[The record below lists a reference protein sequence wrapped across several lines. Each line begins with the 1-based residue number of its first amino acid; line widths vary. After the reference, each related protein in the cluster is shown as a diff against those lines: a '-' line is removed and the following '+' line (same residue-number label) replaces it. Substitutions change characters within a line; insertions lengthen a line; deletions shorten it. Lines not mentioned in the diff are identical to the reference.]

1 MEMFFVWMIGS
12 FIIGS
17 IGSNRII
24 GFWGALFISLIFS
37 PLIGL
42 IFTLISKTNAEEK
55 YKKKIFESQ
64 TSQLGSFK
72 ELESSKPNK
81 NISIADEIEKLQK
94 LKNNKSITEEEFLK
108 LKRRIIES
116 NDNEEIDNNTNVLEN
131 KDTINQIIKTLPN
144 NIVSKSEENKNF
156 FSILTVAI
164 VILLLFIGIS
174 YYNSK
179 IEEEQNNNSI
189 LEEVIESTPNESIKN
204 SKPDIV
210 KLKNFTYEDV
220 ARYAIATSM
229 LEPINIVK
237 SRKKAD
243 YYYVYYVRP
252 SDSKYFDCKVKF
264 EGNRVIYG
272 EVNGRWQDT
281 ELDEK
286 ITFEEIGDK
295 VNIMGAGETVQYK
308 KGD

>member
-1 MEMFFVWMIGS
+1 MGIVFGWIILS
-12 FIIGS
+12 FIIG
-17 IGSNRII
+17 IVGSNRKI
-24 GFWGALFISLIFS
+24 GFLSALFISLIFS

-42 IFTLISKTNAEEK
+42 IFTLISKTDVEEK
-55 YKKKIFESQ
+55 YIKSVLETQRSQQES
-64 TSQLGSFK
+64 LK
-72 ELESSKPNK
+72 ELVSSKPNK
-81 NISIADEIEKLQK
+81 NISLADEIEKLER
-94 LKNNKSITEEEFLK
+94 LKNKNLITEEEFLK
-108 LKRRIIES
+108 LKKRIIES
-116 NDNEEIDNNTNVLEN
+116 NDNEELDKNTNNLEN

-144 NIVSKSEENKNF
+144 NIVSKSEDNKKF
-156 FSILTVAI
+156 LSILTAAI

-179 IEEEQNNNSI
+179 IEEEQNSNSI
-189 LEEVIESTPNESIKN
+189 LDEVIDSTPNESIQN

-210 KLKNFTYEDV
+210 KLKNFTYEDI
-220 ARYAIATSM
+220 ARYGIASSM
-229 LEPINIVK
+229 YEPINIVK

-252 SDSKYFDCKVKF
+252 SDSKYFDFKVKF
-264 EGNRVIYG
+264 DGNRVIYG
-272 EVNGRWQDT
+272 DVNGRWQDT